1 MTVGLPLYLVAVALL
16 AFAVGAL
23 LRHTAGAIT
32 AVLAM
37 LLVIDNVVLL
47 IPVRAFELVSP
58 FLPSAAGR
66 RVLFDE
72 EMLAAVDATADGA
85 VLTPWLGYGVLLAW
99 VVAIVALAVTRLRRG
114 DA

>member
-1 MTVGLPLYLVAVALL
+1 MKPAPLQK
-16 AFAVGAL
+16 
-23 LRHTAGAIT
+23 
-32 AVLAM
+32 
-37 LLVIDNVVLL
+37 
-47 IPVRAFELVSP
+47 
-58 FLPSAAGR
+58 GR
-66 RVLFDE
+66 RAPATPGERGHAPPGRRHRLRFDE